1 MHTCFEHCGC
11 FDNSE
16 YEDTELSKT
25 KEYARLFKEE
35 SGGMGLFLVNYYL
48 YNMCVRNWRV
58 PLRYR
63 IKDMDGYN
71 VVLEED
77 PAYEPIKVAL
87 RRSKELLDNLKA
99 ADRNNDM
106 YSDAVVLRLK
116 RVWSACG
123 QGCDS

>member
-1 MHTCFEHCGC
+1 M
-11 FDNSE
+11 
-16 YEDTELSKT
+16 
-25 KEYARLFKEE
+25 
-35 SGGMGLFLVNYYL
+35 
-48 YNMCVRNWRV
+48 
-58 PLRYR
+58 RYR